1 MRGNWL
7 LILFW
12 VLRIALVAY
21 LLYGA
26 YGQWQAGSTGRAS
39 ILVLLALF
47 LILMPIVRK
56 RMGIR

>member
-1 MRGNWL
+1 M
-7 LILFW
+7 ILFW
-12 VLRIALVAY
+12 VLRIALVGY
-21 LLYGA
+21 LFYGA